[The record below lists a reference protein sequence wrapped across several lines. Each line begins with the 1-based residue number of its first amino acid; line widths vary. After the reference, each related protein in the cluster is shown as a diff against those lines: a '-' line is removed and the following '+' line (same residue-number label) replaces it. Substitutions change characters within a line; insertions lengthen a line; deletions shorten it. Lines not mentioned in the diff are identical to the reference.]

1 MAFRSLLFLT
11 VILLIHPAARSDDDI
26 PSDAE
31 LAAFNRTSFPSDFL
45 FGAASSAFQY
55 EDKIAD
61 GSNASNADEFYKL
74 HQEDVSRIKHIGLD
88 AFRISISWSRL
99 ILYVDNRPVLRRQGF
114 EYYNNLINGLLNTSD
129 GQRRVEPFVTLFHWD
144 TPQVLEAKYGGFRN
158 EAIVNDYVEYVNFC
172 FKLFG
177 DRVKY
182 WVTFNEPHNFV
193 GMGYAT
199 GQFAPGRCTPEFQY
213 QYAFAVGRFDSS
225 SQNCPEGNSGTEPYI
240 VAHNILRAHAAAVE
254 LYRKNYKD
262 SQKGKIG
269 IVLNVDWLIPYDE
282 NNASDI
288 QAVDRAFAFLFGWFM
303 QPLYNGS
310 YPAVMR
316 EYIGDRL
323 PKFNRTES
331 KMLNGSYDFLGLNYY
346 TAGYAMDVEC
356 SKGPKN
362 YYTDP
367 CINITKQRNGK
378 NIGPKSC
385 SGWLY
390 VYPRGIRELLLFTKN
405 KYNNP
410 EIYITE
416 NGFSTC
422 NHGDINDKRRTA
434 YHYHHLKFIKS
445 VLPDVDGVEDAIE
458 KNKNVKGYL
467 LWSLLDDFEWNS
479 GYTVEFGIIHV
490 NYTKDSLDRKYKHSA
505 MWYKHFLNPL
515 LKEIG
520 HLNKKNEAMF
530 VYYY

>member
-11 VILLIHPAARSDDDI
+11 VILLIHPAARSDDDL

-45 FGAASSAFQY
+45 FGASSSAFQY
-55 EDKIAD
+55 EGAANVRDKIAD
-61 GSNASNADEFYKL
+61 QSNASKADEFYKL
-74 HQEDVSRIKHIGLD
+74 HQDDVSRIKNIGLD

-99 ILYVDNRPVLRRQGF
+99 IRYKNDTPVLRRRGL

-144 TPQVLEAKYGGFRN
+144 TPQFLEEKYGGFLN
-158 EAIVNDYVEYVNFC
+158 ESIVNDYVEYVNFC
-172 FKLFG
+172 FKNFG
-177 DRVKY
+177 DRPV
-182 WVTFNEPHNFV
+182 
-193 GMGYAT
+193 
-199 GQFAPGRCTPEFQY
+199 Y
-213 QYAFAVGRFDSS
+213 QYALAVGRFDNS

-240 VAHNILRAHAAAVE
+240 VAHNILRAHAAAVK
-254 LYRKNYKD
+254 LYRNNYTD

-269 IVLNVDWLIPYDE
+269 IVLNVDWLIPYDK
-282 NNASDI
+282 NNASDR
-288 QAVDRAFAFLFGWFM
+288 QAVDRAFAFHYGWFM
-303 QPLYNGS
+303 QPIYNGS

-323 PKFNRTES
+323 PKFNITES
-331 KMLNGSYDFLGLNYY
+331 AMLNGSYDFVGLNYY

-367 CINITKQRNGK
+367 CVNVTKQRNGTD
-378 NIGPKSC
+378 IGPKSC

-422 NHGDINDKRRTA
+422 NHRDINDPRRTA
-434 YHYHHLKFIKS
+434 YHYHHLKYIKS
-445 VLPDVDGVEDAIE
+445 VLPDVDRVEPAKE

-490 NYTKDSLDRKYKHSA
+490 NYTEDSLDRKYKHSA
-505 MWYKHFLNPL
+505 KWYKHFLNPM

-520 HLNKKNEAMF
+520 SPK
-530 VYYY
+530 